1 VVAGLKDKREALL
14 ERTGSP
20 KGLFFAV
27 PVGEDGQSKDQIV
40 CHSRGGS
47 CVFLSSEDRCIIH
60 EDYGPQY
67 KPEVCRLFPY
77 QFIATPNGIA
87 VSLSMECRG
96 FAQARGGQPLRNQEK
111 GLRELLSI
119 IPNLRRVRP
128 VILLDDLNP
137 MAYPDYEALEQA
149 LHDVVDDQAGD
160 PAQTLLAMRQCVL
173 DALGQGAQEDGGGSD
188 PQTLR
193 DHIVAL
199 MQGIDE
205 LAEFLTRKYQRD
217 DEEGRVYTETM
228 DELSTAATAFVAD
241 LPRIVG
247 PLSSSSQRQ
256 VFQQV
261 IHHHLMNKELCSART
276 LVLGLARL
284 TFSWLMS
291 RALMIARARQV
302 KRRHLVDQDIMDGV
316 VVLNFLMRN
325 QGFMNAF
332 QSFDDALVSL
342 FYERLPALFTHAKEI
357 AGADT
362 RVDFYKF

>member
-1 VVAGLKDKREALL
+1 
-14 ERTGSP
+14 
-20 KGLFFAV
+20 
-27 PVGEDGQSKDQIV
+27 
-40 CHSRGGS
+40 
-47 CVFLSSEDRCIIH
+47 
-60 EDYGPQY
+60 
-67 KPEVCRLFPY
+67 
-77 QFIATPNGIA
+77 
-87 VSLSMECRG
+87 
-96 FAQARGGQPLRNQEK
+96 
-111 GLRELLSI
+111 
-119 IPNLRRVRP
+119 
-128 VILLDDLNP
+128 